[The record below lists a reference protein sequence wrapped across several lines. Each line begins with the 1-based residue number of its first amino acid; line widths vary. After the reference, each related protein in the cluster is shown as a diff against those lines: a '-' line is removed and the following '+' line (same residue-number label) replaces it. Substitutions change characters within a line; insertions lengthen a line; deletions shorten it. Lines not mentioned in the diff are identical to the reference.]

1 MRTSYGFRN
10 ARGDISRSTIT
21 QPRPPPSRND
31 TGSSRRRSRPRP
43 LTRGCPVP
51 RLAPVLP
58 LATARPRRLHLV
70 THVASDPAS
79 GGPLLTPHPEAHG
92 DFLDSSAEV
101 LFACASVEHP
111 SWLFTVKFGLMVGFE
126 TTRLR
131 GPRAEG
137 PVFQSGSLSRLG
149 GLSLRPTPRDR
160 PTPRGR
166 CCLSAL
172 NRGLS
177 APSGRSLL

>member
-101 LFACASVEHP
+101 LFACASQVRVNGGVRDHTSP
-111 SWLFTVKFGLMVGFE
+111 GAQGGGARVSVWFPFTPGRLKSAAHAAWPLLSFCSEPWTFRLLGKIFAVTVG
-126 TTRLR
+126 TR
-131 GPRAEG
+131 
-137 PVFQSGSLSRLG
+137 
-149 GLSLRPTPRDR
+149 
-160 PTPRGR
+160 
-166 CCLSAL
+166 
-172 NRGLS
+172 
-177 APSGRSLL
+177 